1 MRVEASSHSLSGWAA
16 VMDGDQGPKL
26 TASNAGSLIL
36 PYLTDSSYP
45 YFTSHLTTLRPLTT
59 ISLYRQDGS
68 IRGVLL
74 TRRPEQSVSPLTR
87 HEISG

>member
-26 TASNAGSLIL
+26 TASNAGSLIW

-45 YFTSHLTTLRPLTT
+45 YSQAT
-59 ISLYRQDGS
+59 
-68 IRGVLL
+68 
-74 TRRPEQSVSPLTR
+74 
-87 HEISG
+87 